1 MRRARILLV
10 AAALTALPGGAR
22 AQDTPRVLHPQDAP
36 RLTVR
41 VRQVAGASLYLDV
54 GTAHGLATGDTLGVL
69 ADSAGAALGRVVVT
83 ASTEGR
89 SVLTFAGEPF
99 AVARGDRLT
108 LLLLRVPASVPAG
121 EPAPPVPAEPPARA
135 APSEQVAPPPAPAT
149 APRARAHGRV
159 AADLGGLR
167 SVTRVGGADPL
178 DIERT
183 FATPALR
190 VDVTVPGAVG
200 GFTLHTSARVAYRY
214 SSGDVVQPAGSARIY
229 AASLER
235 RFTSAP
241 LRVLLGRFHSP
252 VETYSG
258 YWDGVLLRVGRDAL
272 GVGAIVGFEPD
283 QWNEGLS
290 SELPK
295 ATVFV
300 DGSARGPGW
309 RWHGDV
315 SAHTVRPADSLVAHT
330 FVGATQRLT
339 AGPLW
344 LSHDVQADRHPDG
357 GSWRVSRLNVRA
369 GLEVATGVELRVG
382 LARREA
388 YLLLRP
394 DDPFAPKRDRLDAG
408 IGVRGGSGYLS
419 ADVDVS
425 RDAGGEVTRGASVFA
440 AAYRLPKL
448 ERLGLSGSASRW
460 SGDYGTT
467 LSISPGMTLGL
478 SRASLRVGYRYGRT
492 DYLERTLTS
501 HGLDGSLDAPLL
513 GGMRFTAR
521 GRLQWGGLLRS
532 QALDLTLYRI
542 F

>member
-1 MRRARILLV
+1 MRRAWTLLV
-10 AAALTALPGGAR
+10 AAGLTALPGVAW
-22 AQDTPRVLHPQDAP
+22 AQDAP
-36 RLTVR
+36 RVTVR

-69 ADSAGAALGRVVVT
+69 ADSAGSALGRLVVT

-99 AVARGDRLT
+99 AVARGDRIT
-108 LLLLRVPASVPAG
+108 LLLLRVPTSVPAG

-135 APSEQVAPPPAPAT
+135 APSEQFAPPPAAVAT

-159 AADLGGLR
+159 AADLGGVR

-190 VDVTVPGAVG
+190 VDVTAPAAVG

-214 SSGDVVQPAGSARIY
+214 SSGDAVQPAASTRIY

-235 RFTSAP
+235 RFTSVP
-241 LRVLLGRFHSP
+241 LRVVLGRFHSP
-252 VETYSG
+252 AETYSG
-258 YWDGVLLRVGRDAL
+258 YWDGVLLRVGSGAVGL
-272 GVGAIVGFEPD
+272 GAIVGFEPD

-290 SELPK
+290 TELLK

-300 DGSARGPGW
+300 DGSARGAGW
-309 RWHGDV
+309 RWRGDL
-315 SAHTVRPADSLVAHT
+315 SAHTVRPSDSLPAHT
-330 FVGATQRLT
+330 FLGVTQRLT
-339 AGPLW
+339 AGPLR
-344 LSHDVQADRHPDG
+344 LSHDVQTDRHPDG
-357 GSWRVSRLNVRA
+357 GSWHVSRLNARA
-369 GLEVATGVELRVG
+369 GLEVATGVEIRVG
-382 LARREA
+382 LARRES
-388 YLLLRP
+388 YLLRRP
-394 DDPFAPKRDRLDAG
+394 DDPFATKRDRLDAG
-408 IGVRGGSGYLS
+408 IGVRGGAGYLS

-425 RDAGGEVTRGASVFA
+425 RDAAGDQTRGASLFA
-440 AAYRLPKL
+440 SVYRLPGL
-448 ERLGLSGSASRW
+448 DRIGLSGSASRW

-467 LSISPGMTLGL
+467 LSLSPGMTLGL
-478 SRASLRVGYRYGRT
+478 SRASLRVGYRYGHT
-492 DYLERTLTS
+492 DYLQRDVTS
-501 HGLDGSLDAPLL
+501 HGLDGSLDAPLA
-513 GGMRFTAR
+513 GGMRLTAR